1 MTKDD
6 WVMLFKVTCTAVAIA
21 VAAGVVAIA
30 CGWV

>member
-6 WVMLFKVTCTAVAIA
+6 HVMLFKVMCAAVAIA
-21 VAAGVVAIA
+21 VAVGAVAIA